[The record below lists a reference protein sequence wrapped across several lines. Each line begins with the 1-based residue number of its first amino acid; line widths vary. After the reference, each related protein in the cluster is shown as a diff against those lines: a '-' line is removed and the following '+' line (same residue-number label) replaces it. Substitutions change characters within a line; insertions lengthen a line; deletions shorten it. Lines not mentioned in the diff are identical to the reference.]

1 MGHEID
7 GLPGASWAELLV
19 AVARPRCCLSM
30 GGVVVGVVVVGGG
43 WGLKIEV
50 VSP

>member
-19 AVARPRCCLSM
+19 SVARPRCYLSM
-30 GGVVVGVVVVGGG
+30 GGVVVGGG
-43 WGLKIEV
+43 WGLKIAV